1 MKSTC
6 SGGRPA
12 AFCAACATLAIVIV
26 FIMESNAG
34 SRTGTIHVRPL
45 WIEEHRN
52 LDDTMR
58 ARNDVSLDGGT
69 RSSSAEVFTDG
80 ILHLQG
86 TVSL

>member
-1 MKSTC
+1 
-6 SGGRPA
+6 
-12 AFCAACATLAIVIV
+12 VIV

-45 WIEEHRN
+45 RIEEHRN

-86 TVSL
+86 TVSR